1 MLLEMSLLL
10 SCPLERLRKTDFVV
24 VVVVVV
30 WSLGL
35 VNDNDKMST
44 ERNVI
49 RIEQEVARNLLHQMQ
64 EHVNKLEAIS
74 QDFKSIAKR
83 LSTSTQSDY

>member
-1 MLLEMSLLL
+1 MSILL
-10 SCPLERLRKTDFVV
+10 SCPLERLRKTDFV

-64 EHVNKLEAIS
+64 EHINKLEAIS